1 MDPPFA
7 EMEKWSGWV
16 PRSSQVRFRMLY
28 KMDDED
34 DYPFLEDDKP
44 NDTIN
49 TINCN
54 NLILILLQSIAI
66 ANTKLQQIYHCNNL
80 VSIIL

>member
-16 PRSSQVRFRMLY
+16 PRSSQARFRMLY

-44 NDTIN
+44 NDTTN
-49 TINCN
+49 TISCN
-54 NLILILLQSIAI
+54 NLILIILQSIAI
-66 ANTKLQQIYHCNNL
+66 ANTKL
-80 VSIIL
+80 